1 MRLGNLLNVISRE
14 DYTFKANNEMKFSTI
29 NNFRVRDTSEARLMK
44 LHSKLKDVRYLSVHE
59 KEDELEDLYF
69 LVSNL
74 ATYLHGRNVELE
86 KVEKEIRGLRVLIL
100 EDEEEYF
107 NSTDKILNAFTEK
120 LNKRNYITSISRKMN
135 FVEVDAPYKVK
146 ILLSKN
152 KAKYININTSI
163 FLNEKVL
170 SLSLSSENYEM
181 NNSVES
187 TNFKRVI
194 GMLLLNIKNY
204 LNGIND
210 FFSVLKVIDEKLMI
224 HEVIDGKTI
233 FTSKGMNR
241 DFLFSI
247 PFTEEEWEEMG
258 KGFMCA
264 LSLRRLEPLRTVL
277 SEDVTFLE
285 EVVKILT

>member
-135 FVEVDAPYKVK
+135 FVEVDAP
-146 ILLSKN
+146 I
-152 KAKYININTSI
+152 
-163 FLNEKVL
+163 
-170 SLSLSSENYEM
+170 ENGAE
-181 NNSVES
+181 
-187 TNFKRVI
+187 
-194 GMLLLNIKNY
+194 
-204 LNGIND
+204 
-210 FFSVLKVIDEKLMI
+210 
-224 HEVIDGKTI
+224 
-233 FTSKGMNR
+233 
-241 DFLFSI
+241 
-247 PFTEEEWEEMG
+247 
-258 KGFMCA
+258 
-264 LSLRRLEPLRTVL
+264 
-277 SEDVTFLE
+277 
-285 EVVKILT
+285 